1 MDSRLNIDAATEEK
15 LSRIVLVN
23 QMIVGGLIAGVL
35 FLTIML
41 VVMQQS
47 GAVEQEPKEDSLP
60 IVALAAAGVAAMATI
75 ARVFVGM
82 MGTVKDD
89 ATKQSNPNS
98 PIHGMGS
105 DIKDPFI
112 RRVAGNWTVGNIVR
126 NAITEGA
133 ALFNGIAYMVEGQIW
148 SIAIV
153 GALIAWMLFGMP
165 TKTSLKQR
173 IEERQMDLPPEPNL

>member
-89 ATKQSNPNS
+89 GQQPSATS
-98 PIHGMGS
+98 PVNGLGS
-105 DIKDPFI
+105 DIEDPFI